1 MFIVCTYTHTLFQ
14 VFYVCVYI
22 YICPH
27 NISDH
32 ITDISL
38 YTHLFQLRFTAL
50 PGQTDTVPGS
60 PRPGGRRDP
69 GAAVG
74 QFVFVATLLFFK
86 RAAAVTITT

>member
-1 MFIVCTYTHTLFQ
+1 MPTQYIRSHHRYLSLHT
-14 VFYVCVYI
+14 
-22 YICPH
+22 P
-27 NISDH
+27 ISAPFH
-32 ITDISL
+32 
-38 YTHLFQLRFTAL
+38 RA
-50 PGQTDTVPGS
+50 PGTDTVPGS